1 MAQNKFIICREFHI
15 QPSEIDRMIY
25 FEYEYLL
32 EDISEYTKKQE
43 ADYKKQETQYKLP
56 NYNSFKP
63 PSFNVP
69 KMNIPK
75 I

>member
-15 QPSEIDRMIY
+15 QPSEIDKMIY

-43 ADYKKQETQYKLP
+43 ADYKKQENQYKLP
-56 NYNSFKP
+56 NYNSFKT
-63 PSFNVP
+63 PSFNIP

-75 I
+75 L